1 MEENILEAL
10 HSPCL
15 IFDLKGNVLFKNKRL
30 REISPLIC
38 NSGEELRNPEEG
50 GIEYSLFNCLS
61 MLIRE
66 ERHAPLGPIGRPV
79 IFSAKDKDGRELIL
93 EVEFSLIN
101 WKSDT
106 CVLCILRDISH
117 YKQIELELA
126 NKEEFLWL
134 LMFNLPIGLIF
145 VKPDTLLIEDLNL
158 EAANLIG
165 SNREHVLNRKIYEIF
180 KFENDKLFPLEG
192 TIREECFI
200 NRVTGE
206 KLPVFLTAKVLTSGE
221 SEVIMFAF
229 FDLSERKRL
238 EEQLKNLS
246 ITDPLTGVYN
256 RRFFVERL
264 NQEIKRA
271 NRYGDIFSVIML
283 DLDHFKSIN
292 DTFGHSKGDE
302 VLIGTANT
310 IKSRIR
316 VTDVLARWGGEEF
329 VILLPSTD
337 LNGATVLAN
346 DIREKLHQ
354 KDYSIGRK
362 VTCSFG
368 VYQYLPGDTVDSM
381 MTKVDSSLY
390 QAKAAGRDCIKCYLP

>member
-15 IFDLKGNVLFKNKRL
+15 VFDLKGKVLFKNKRL
-30 REISPLIC
+30 EDISPLTC
-38 NSGEELRNPEEG
+38 NFEEEPNSEEEEDLEKS
-50 GIEYSLFNCLS
+50 IFNSFSLLV
-61 MLIRE
+61 RE
-66 ERHAPLGPIGRPV
+66 GRAAPLGPIGRPV
-79 IFSAKDKDGRELIL
+79 IFSAKDKNGRELIL
-93 EVEFSLIN
+93 EVEFSVID
-101 WKSDT
+101 WKSERG
-106 CVLCILRDISH
+106 VLCILRDISH
-117 YKQIELELA
+117 YKQMELELA

-145 VKPDTLLIEDLNL
+145 VKPDSLLIEDLNL

-165 SNREHVLNRKIYEIF
+165 TNREYVLKRKINEIF
-180 KFENDKLFPLEG
+180 LFETNKEFLSNNTEK
-192 TIREECFI
+192 EECFLI
-200 NRVTGE
+200 KANGE
-206 KLPVFLTAKVLTSGE
+206 KLPVFLTTKVLTSGE
-221 SEVIMFAF
+221 SEILMFAF
-229 FDLSERKRL
+229 FDLTERKRL

-264 NQEIKRA
+264 NQEIRRT
-271 NRYGDIFSVIML
+271 NRYGDTFCVIML

-292 DTFGHSKGDE
+292 DTFGHNKGDE

-310 IKSRIR
+310 IKARIR

-337 LNGATVLAN
+337 LKGAIVLAN
-346 DIREKLHQ
+346 DIRERLRQ
-354 KDYSIGRK
+354 QDFSIGRK

-368 VYQYLPGDTVDSM
+368 VYEYSLGDTVDTM
-381 MTKVDSSLY
+381 MTKVDSLLY
-390 QAKAAGRDCIKCYLP
+390 QAKAAGRDCIKCHLP